1 MNTDEILQKNVQD
14 ALKWEPQLQAAEIG
28 VIAKNGIVT
37 LTGTVDNHYKN
48 NKVENAIKKV
58 SGVKAIVEKIQI
70 KTADSKDIT
79 DNIIAERIL
88 NVFKSDFSI
97 PHEKIKL
104 KVEKGWVT
112 LEGNVNWKY
121 QKEASKS
128 AVTALMGVRGV
139 TNNIKTR
146 TERINNV

>member
-37 LTGTVDNHYKN
+37 LTGTVDNYYK
-48 NKVENAIKKV
+48 KSEVENAIKKV

-112 LEGNVNWKY
+112 LDGNVTWKY

>member
-37 LTGTVDNHYKN
+37 LTGTVDNYYK
-48 NKVENAIKKV
+48 KSEVENAIKKV

-88 NVFKSDFSI
+88 TAFKSDFSI

-112 LEGNVNWKY
+112 LEGNVTWKY

>member
-14 ALKWEPQLQAAEIG
+14 ALKWEPQLHGAEIG

-37 LTGTVDNHYKN
+37 LTGTVDNHYKK

-58 SGVKAIVEKIQI
+58 SGVKAIVEKIEI
-70 KTADSKDIT
+70 KPADSKDIT

-88 NVFKSDFSI
+88 NAFKSDFSI

-104 KVEKGWVT
+104 KVEAREV
-112 LEGNVNWKY
+112 
-121 QKEASKS
+121 
-128 AVTALMGVRGV
+128 
-139 TNNIKTR
+139 
-146 TERINNV
+146 